1 VQMFGD
7 LRDARCAV
15 IGNGG
20 GASAALWSLA
30 RAGARAKVVARDG
43 TKAGAVAERFGADWM
58 PLEGARFDGFDVV
71 INATPLGTLGQ
82 LESEAPATASQLRG
96 ARLVY
101 DLVYNP
107 METKLLREARE
118 AGCQTLGGL
127 AMLVAQAVEQFKLWT
142 GTPPPE
148 EVMQEAAERGLKI

>member
-1 VQMFGD
+1 
-7 LRDARCAV
+7 
-15 IGNGG
+15 
-20 GASAALWSLA
+20 
-30 RAGARAKVVARDG
+30 
-43 TKAGAVAERFGADWM
+43 
-58 PLEGARFDGFDVV
+58 
-71 INATPLGTLGQ
+71 
-82 LESEAPATASQLRG
+82 
-96 ARLVY
+96 
-101 DLVYNP
+101 